1 MTAGSQTLS
10 VTLTPTDSTDYTT
23 ATATVTLTVNKATP
37 AIAWAT
43 PASIAYGTALSATQF
58 NASSTIAGTFV
69 YTPALGTLTAGSQT
83 LSVTL
88 TPTDSTD
95 YTTATATVTLTVN
108 KATPAI
114 AWATPASIAY
124 GTALSATQFNASST
138 IAGTFVYTPALGTLT
153 AGSQTLSVTLTPTDS
168 TDYTTATATV
178 TLTVNKATPAIAWAT
193 PASIAYGTALSATQF
208 NASSTIAGTF
218 VYTPALGTLTAGS
231 QTLSVTLTPTDSTDY
246 TTATATVTLTVNN
259 NAQTISFTAPSSV
272 TYGIAP
278 IALSATGG
286 PSGNAVT
293 FSVFSGPG
301 SITGNTL
308 TITGAGRV
316 VVAANQ
322 LGNANYTAAAQVTQS
337 IVVDRALPA
346 IAVASSA
353 NPVLAQNALTFT
365 ATVYSAVSTP
375 TGTIAFEDGAT
386 VLGSGILTAGVATFT
401 TSSLAVG
408 THTIAA
414 VYSGD
419 ANFAASSSAA
429 LTQTIQDFSL
439 TISTSTGSTG
449 TVTQSVVPGGT
460 ATYTFNVTPTGGT
473 VFLAEVDFTISGLPA
488 GATATFTP
496 PSIAAGSGTTTVT
509 LTVNMP
515 QQTGMLAPGRKPGME
530 PFGRRLAPIALG
542 ILLLPFAGKMRR
554 SGKRLGRLC
563 CLLLLLLASAG
574 AVAGLSGCGGDNG
587 FFTQAPQSYTL
598 TITASSGGLQRSTN
612 VTLNL
617 Q

>member
-1 MTAGSQTLS
+1 
-10 VTLTPTDSTDYTT
+10 
-23 ATATVTLTVNKATP
+23 
-37 AIAWAT
+37 
-43 PASIAYGTALSATQF
+43 
-58 NASSTIAGTFV
+58 
-69 YTPALGTLTAGSQT
+69 
-83 LSVTL
+83 
-88 TPTDSTD
+88 
-95 YTTATATVTLTVN
+95 
-108 KATPAI
+108 
-114 AWATPASIAY
+114 
-124 GTALSATQFNASST
+124 
-138 IAGTFVYTPALGTLT
+138 LT